1 MSEKFKDEFNAT
13 HFFLFFIYQVEPV
26 AFQRIEV
33 HVRTRI

>member
-1 MSEKFKDEFNAT
+1 MLAKFIDEFSAT
-13 HFFLFFIYQVEPV
+13 FFFLFFIYQVEPV